1 MARIYAQSLCAT
13 LAAVAPLLAS
23 YVLWAGPATCG
34 LTQAATMVLTGVLC
48 WLAVMR
54 LVRHPL
60 LEEVLALLAEIL
72 AALPWRK
79 RPAST

>member
-1 MARIYAQSLCAT
+1 
-13 LAAVAPLLAS
+13 
-23 YVLWAGPATCG
+23 
-34 LTQAATMVLTGVLC
+34 MVLTGVLC

>member
-1 MARIYAQSLCAT
+1 
-13 LAAVAPLLAS
+13 
-23 YVLWAGPATCG
+23 

-48 WLAVMR
+48 WLVVMR